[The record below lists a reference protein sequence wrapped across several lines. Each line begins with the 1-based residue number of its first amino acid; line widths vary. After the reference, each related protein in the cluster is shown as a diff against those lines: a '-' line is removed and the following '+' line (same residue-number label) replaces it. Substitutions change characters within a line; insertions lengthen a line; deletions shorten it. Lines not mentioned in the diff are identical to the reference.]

1 MREAAKLFLFEGI
14 SFRVHIPFMHF
25 YAFLFSCQF
34 RFTSFHVP
42 SISINHIFVLRS
54 SYLIS
59 LLSFGYFHVLLMF
72 LRFPS
77 QFVSFSFSCS
87 FHVPFI
93 LFSSLQLPSLFFE
106 ILLPFSLYVLSFYW
120 TWSNFRTCWIY
131 VNIIS
136 VYFMLSHFPFMLVM
150 LLCFWRF
157 HFMFPGRRH
166 CRALPGKI
174 SMGGSWVTTFILRN

>member
-1 MREAAKLFLFEGI
+1 MCFYSPVGFL
-14 SFRVHIPFMHF
+14 SIPSMSL
-25 YAFLFSCQF
+25 AF
-34 RFTSFHVP
+34 P
-42 SISINHIFVLRS
+42 SIM
-54 SYLIS
+54 S
-59 LLSFGYFHVLLMF
+59 LFCIILLNFALFRLFFHVLLMF

-120 TWSNFRTCWIY
+120 TWSNFRACWIY